1 MRPTSI
7 NGLLVSLQ
15 SQTLQPDVIIII
27 DGSTNK
33 DTYELLNHRLDTR
46 LTYFL
51 VPPELRGLTKQR
63 NFGISKVAKDIDV
76 VCFLD
81 DDVLLESDYFEQLIK
96 TYSIYPEA
104 LGVGGYIQNE
114 VVWSKANKSVTAITQ
129 FQFDGW
135 VRNESVRFVL
145 RKKLALD
152 SDCPPGYMPQ
162 FGHGRSLSFIPPSGK
177 IYRVEQL
184 MGGVSS
190 FRRSI
195 FEEVKFSEYFEGY
208 GLYEDADFTIRVS
221 KIGPLFI
228 NTNAKINHY
237 HEPLGRPNHF
247 QFGKMVVRNGWYVW
261 RVKNPNPNIIE
272 KIKWHSITHILL
284 LIRFSNC
291 FFTSAH
297 LDAFS
302 ESLGRK
308 WGWLTLFWNKPNIRN

>member
-104 LGVGGYIQNE
+104 
-114 VVWSKANKSVTAITQ
+114 
-129 FQFDGW
+129 
-135 VRNESVRFVL
+135 
-145 RKKLALD
+145 
-152 SDCPPGYMPQ
+152 
-162 FGHGRSLSFIPPSGK
+162 
-177 IYRVEQL
+177 
-184 MGGVSS
+184 
-190 FRRSI
+190 
-195 FEEVKFSEYFEGY
+195 FS
-208 GLYEDADFTIRVS
+208 
-221 KIGPLFI
+221 LFI
-228 NTNAKINHY
+228 MNLFKNSNGIVFISDKIENLPQLINRPVNKTAKQ
-237 HEPLGRPNHF
+237 PRL
-247 QFGKMVVRNGWYVW
+247 
-261 RVKNPNPNIIE
+261 
-272 KIKWHSITHILL
+272 
-284 LIRFSNC
+284 
-291 FFTSAH
+291 
-297 LDAFS
+297 
-302 ESLGRK
+302 
-308 WGWLTLFWNKPNIRN
+308 